1 MCIKFVAVERWIS
14 SPLSDPE
21 SYVHNLSNNKL
32 AEKLNDRFENK
43 YCPDHPSVESVV
55 EVDMARPTDQWLKL
69 KNYCC
74 DRWREKLD
82 RICENQDPFLK
93 DKID

>member
-43 YCPDHPSVESVV
+43 QTKFKTFKNISTKQSYYQRLNPFCYLSTVYYSNMIADVTTQVI
-55 EVDMARPTDQWLKL
+55 ARSDYQ
-69 KNYCC
+69 
-74 DRWREKLD
+74 
-82 RICENQDPFLK
+82 
-93 DKID
+93 